1 MLEKLNQLDKL
12 FESETIKPSFSKV
25 HALLAL
31 YIFEQNPEGLG
42 RYRLKSELEIGSGTA
57 RSLVNKLKKKL
68 GFIKVSGQR
77 KGHIL
82 TKKGKEFLK
91 SLKKKIP
98 LIKSA
103 DLDILKDVLIEY
115 EERNAYFCLVKNAA
129 DKVINGMEQRDAAI
143 KVDGLGASCLVYDGE
158 QFNFSVGLITQSE
171 KEKMRIS
178 DKVQTYFH
186 NKIDNKLQKND
197 VIIIGLAESPE
208 IARLAAFNSALT
220 LIKK

>member
-1 MLEKLNQLDKL
+1 MLEKLNELDKL

-31 YIFEQNPEGLG
+31 YIFEQHPEGLG
-42 RYRLKSELEIGSGTA
+42 RYRLKSELKIGSGTA

-82 TKKGKEFLK
+82 TEKGKEFLK
-91 SLKKKIP
+91 SLKKTIP
-98 LIKSA
+98 LVKSA
-103 DLDILKDVLIEY
+103 DLDILKDVIIEY
-115 EERNAYFCLVKNAA
+115 KERNAYFCLVKNAG
-129 DKVINGMEQRDAAI
+129 DEVTNGMEQRDAAI
-143 KVDGLGASCLVYDGE
+143 KVDGLGASCLVYDG
-158 QFNFSVGLITQSE
+158 QQLNFSIGLITKSE

-178 DKVQTYFH
+178 DKVQTYFL
-186 NKIDNKLQKND
+186 NQIDNKLEKND

-220 LIKK
+220 LITK